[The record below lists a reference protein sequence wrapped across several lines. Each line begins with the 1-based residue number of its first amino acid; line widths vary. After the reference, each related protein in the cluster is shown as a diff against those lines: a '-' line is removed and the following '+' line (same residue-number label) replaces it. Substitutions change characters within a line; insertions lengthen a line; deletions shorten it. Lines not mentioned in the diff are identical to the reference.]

1 MRGPAHSYHCLRR
14 ELVREAGS
22 KAQIRGGEGQLGRRG
37 GAALL
42 VRASFSCS
50 AAAAK
55 GWIMHSPIG
64 R

>member
-1 MRGPAHSYHCLRR
+1 MRR

-22 KAQIRGGEGQLGRRG
+22 KAQIR
-37 GAALL
+37 AAARVNWEDVAAQPIL

>member
-1 MRGPAHSYHCLRR
+1 MRGPAHSDHCLRR

-37 GAALL
+37 GAAHPGAIL
-42 VRASFSCS
+42 VQLFGRP
-50 AAAAK
+50 AK